1 MFLECTNHRQQN
13 KYYNAKGLKEDNP
26 EDAIKEFRS
35 IIDLRNSSYDE
46 DSAEW
51 IFKSLKQIMKVNFHA
66 GNFPQVLHY
75 LNQLVSF
82 VPHVNRNY
90 AEESLSKILNNYSL
104 SNDTQF
110 VSQLYDIIL
119 GFLGDT
125 SGGSND
131 RLWLKINLNKL
142 KNLLEEKELS
152 GCFPLITSIKDKLK
166 SSSESIRNSFS
177 LEVIAAEIE
186 YYSQQP
192 TLDLV
197 KLNQLHCKSSTITSA
212 VTHPRIMGI
221 IRECGA
227 TVQFYRGN
235 YEKARLEYYECF
247 KNYDEAG
254 SSSKKKILK
263 YLTLCSLLT
272 ENEVN
277 PFESQETQSYS
288 QLPEYF
294 NLISL
299 VKAYDEL
306 NLVNFNKVKLEM
318 KKCNDELVNDKI
330 FIHASTQIL
339 KNLKSKILVNYLKSY
354 KTIKFE
360 FLTRKLEVNQNEL
373 EDILIQLANLG
384 KISKVKLDFIN
395 NYIEME
401 ESHNR
406 SIFPANLDA
415 KQVYSN
421 MKMLDAIN
429 LDRNSDPALMVGVFN
444 DSMEIDGES
453 TLGTTASLFDKDGG
467 GTVLSKESIVNRFL
481 FLNKDNTNPSGCL
494 RNIELWLKYLIS
506 AVPAQVTDELSQKD
520 QIFSEQRAENVEG
533 AGETA
538 ANDNENEAAIQ
549 NTNNGILGNALSVSG
564 HEYHDEEEEE
574 LNVDKLDALR
584 NWTKELQGHHEK
596 LVSGYFGKY

>member
-1 MFLECTNHRQQN
+1 
-13 KYYNAKGLKEDNP
+13 
-26 EDAIKEFRS
+26 
-35 IIDLRNSSYDE
+35 
-46 DSAEW
+46 
-51 IFKSLKQIMKVNFHA
+51 MKVNFHE
-66 GNFPQVLHY
+66 GNYSQVLHY
-75 LNQLVSF
+75 LNQLVSY
-82 VPHVNRNY
+82 VPNVNRNY

-104 SNDTQF
+104 SNDNEF
-110 VSQLYDIIL
+110 VDQLYDIIL
-119 GFLGDT
+119 GFLGDVSGT
-125 SGGSND
+125 GGSND
-131 RLWLKINLNKL
+131 RLWLKINMNKL
-142 KNLLEEKELS
+142 KNLLEEKKLLE
-152 GCFPLITSIKDKLK
+152 CYPLISSIKEKLK
-166 SSSESIRNSFS
+166 NSSESIRNSFS

-192 TLDLV
+192 KLDLV

-299 VKAYDEL
+299 IKAYDEL
-306 NLVNFNKVKLEM
+306 NLPSFNQIRDNM
-318 KKCNDELVNDKI
+318 KQDNDELVNDEI
-330 FIHASTQIL
+330 FVYASTQIL
-339 KNLKSKILVNYLKSY
+339 RNLKSKILVNYLKSY

-360 FLTRKLEVNQNEL
+360 FLTRKLEITQNEL

-395 NYIEME
+395 DYIETE
-401 ESHNR
+401 ETPVHYHNR
-406 SIFPANLDA
+406 SIFPAKLDA
-415 KQVYSN
+415 KQVYNN

-429 LDRNSDPALMVGVFN
+429 LERNTDPALMVDVFN
-444 DSMEIDGES
+444 DSMEVDGEAK
-453 TLGTTASLFDKDGG
+453 LKTTASLFDKDGIAPAEQ
-467 GTVLSKESIVNRFL
+467 TRESILDRFL
-481 FLNKDNTNPSGCL
+481 YIDKDNSNPTGYL
-494 RNIELWLKYLIS
+494 QNIELWLKYLTS
-506 AVPAQVTDELSQKD
+506 AIPAQVTDELSQKD
-520 QIFSEQRAENVEG
+520 QIFSEQRAEKVQTEG
-533 AGETA
+533 QGEA
-538 ANDNENEAAIQ
+538 ALNDKDNEVANQ
-549 NTNNGILGNALSVSG
+549 NTNNGILGNALTVTA
-564 HEYHDEEEEE
+564 HDDHDDDEEE

-584 NWTKELQGHHEK
+584 NWTKELRGHHEK
-596 LVSGYFGKY
+596 LVSGYYGK